1 MAQLTDTNQDSC
13 SCDERSTARTLKL
26 KTDLSS
32 RLNRIEGQVRGIKS
46 MIDRDAYCDDVLSQI
61 TAVQSAMEAVSRLLL
76 KNHIQSCVAEKIK
89 NDDPE
94 IIEELIKTIS
104 KMR

>member
-1 MAQLTDTNQDSC
+1 MAQNSEINQDSC

-26 KTDLSS
+26 KTDLST

-61 TAVQSAMEAVSRLLL
+61 TAAQSALEAVSRLLL
-76 KNHIQSCVAEKIK
+76 KNHIQICVAEKIR